1 MSAPSSAE
9 AEETQ
14 DQVTG
19 EETALF
25 GADNQEAPLLVEACQ
40 EATEDL
46 QAMEDPQG
54 AEALQVAEALQAT
67 EDFQPGGTREQI
79 SHDPLIVS

>member
-1 MSAPSSAE
+1 MSAPSLVEE
-9 AEETQ
+9 AEMEKTQ
-14 DQVTG
+14 DQVAE

-40 EATEDL
+40 EEKEDH
-46 QAMEDPQG
+46 QEAMED
-54 AEALQVAEALQAT
+54 LQVAEDPQVT
-67 EDFQPGGTREQI
+67 EDFQPGETREQI